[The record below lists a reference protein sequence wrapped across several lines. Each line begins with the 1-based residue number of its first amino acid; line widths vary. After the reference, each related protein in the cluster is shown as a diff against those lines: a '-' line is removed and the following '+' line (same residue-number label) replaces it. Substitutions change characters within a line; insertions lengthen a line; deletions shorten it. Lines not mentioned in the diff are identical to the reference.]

1 MKKITMFVIVG
12 LILVSCTNAKKAS
25 EVSAVYI
32 PAETYAGLDC
42 QGLATAADKVKATV
56 PSLESAVNSTQKTD
70 KNKEIAAWVIF
81 WPAAMMMEGN
91 ADEQAALA
99 NAKGQLDA
107 IKTAAMAKGCGGG

>member
-70 KNKEIAAWVIF
+70 KNKEKISYVSLGLVEKKQVF
-81 WPAAMMMEGN
+81 
-91 ADEQAALA
+91 DEFIPVF
-99 NAKGQLDA
+99 NEFE
-107 IKTAAMAKGCGGG
+107 